1 VKGDLEI
8 WAKGVNADFEVFA
21 KILNAARLPLGMSP
35 KTLKERRNTEVF
47 GRWPISADFGIC

>member
-21 KILNAARLPLGMSP
+21 KILNAARLPRVMSP
-35 KTLKERRNTEVF
+35 KTLKERRNTEF
-47 GRWPISADFGIC
+47 IGRWPIIAVFGIC